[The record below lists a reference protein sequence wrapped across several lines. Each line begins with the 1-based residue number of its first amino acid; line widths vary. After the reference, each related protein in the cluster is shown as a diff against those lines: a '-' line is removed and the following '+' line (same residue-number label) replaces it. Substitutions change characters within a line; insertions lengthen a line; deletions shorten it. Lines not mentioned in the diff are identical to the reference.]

1 MKTRDERHHV
11 ADRTAGPPG
20 PKAPTPHR
28 DATDESLLLDDFF
41 PSEEEEEEEED
52 KNASN
57 HRFTTT
63 EESDA
68 NREGSPRAGKL

>member
-1 MKTRDERHHV
+1 MSSFSPSKFTSGSRSDRIALAISKEGTAAADERV
-11 ADRTAGPPG
+11 M
-20 PKAPTPHR
+20 
-28 DATDESLLLDDFF
+28 E
-41 PSEEEEEEEED
+41 EEEEEEEED

>member
-1 MKTRDERHHV
+1 MKTRDERHHHV

-20 PKAPTPHR
+20 PAPTPRR

-41 PSEEEEEEEED
+41 PSEEEEEEED

-68 NREGSPRAGKL
+68 NGEGSPRAGKL